1 MDEFSKYYTLSL
13 RYLTY
18 RSRSTKEIQDYL
30 LKKKVP
36 QDIIQRIID
45 ILLEQKF
52 LDDVLFAKQW
62 IESRSK
68 YRQRGLKVIK
78 MELRRKGIT
87 DDLIEE
93 ALCSLDG
100 VKEDETIARI
110 VEKKIGKYKG
120 LSRAE
125 IFEKLGSH
133 LLRRGFEYDDV
144 KHAIDEA
151 LKKGV

>member
-1 MDEFSKYYTLSL
+1 MDDFQKYYTLSL
-13 RYLTY
+13 RFLTY

-30 LKKKVP
+30 IKKNAPKEI
-36 QDIIQRIID
+36 QDRVITT
-45 ILLEQKF
+45 LTEQKF
-52 LDDVLFAKQW
+52 LDDVVFAKQW

-87 DDLIEE
+87 EDIIED
-93 ALCSLDG
+93 ALCRIDG
-100 VKEDETIARI
+100 VKEEEMIQRI

-120 LSRAE
+120 RSRQE
-125 IFEKLGSH
+125 IFEKLGAH

-144 KHAIDEA
+144 SRAIDSEINRS
-151 LKKGV
+151 